1 MDIVNGHPL
10 FPGSDYQDQLMR
22 ILDVLGT
29 PNMDDFN
36 EITSEQSR
44 CVFSKPFVWFAR
56 VCLLQTSLAGE

>member
-44 CVFSKPFVWFAR
+44 CVFSKPFV
-56 VCLLQTSLAGE
+56 